1 MANEITQ
8 RNLSNP
14 TEDLRLAKMISQE
27 IRLLLTDST
36 NLRNTP
42 FVDFVG
48 SINGLGSDTIRV
60 RKAGLDGFDQ
70 FSAFSGATEIGAVAN
85 TALTDAFVD
94 VVCKRNSLAYAI
106 SDMASMTGLNA
117 GDIDPFRIAES
128 IAASYEALFA
138 NITGAAVAGFTNSRG
153 STGQDLSLTVFL
165 AAIQDLEAASS
176 GKGAPGPY
184 VALLHPKQWADLQD
198 DILAQTT
205 GILQFVAASYE
216 AISAKGSHYK
226 GNFMGVEIYT
236 SSYITDDSTDHSGA
250 IFAPGALGYAT
261 GMPAGLPGAAESME
275 MGEVMIEMDREADKA
290 LTRIVGHAYLGMSII
305 DDDRGVVLLSAV

>member
-1 MANEITQ
+1 MTITQ

-14 TEDLRLAKMISQE
+14 SEDLRLSKMISQE
-27 IRLLLTDST
+27 IRLLLTDSS

-60 RKAGLDGFDQ
+60 RKAGLDGFD
-70 FSAFSGATEIGAVAN
+70 AFSEFTGATEAGSVSD

-94 VVCKRNSLAYAI
+94 VVCKRNSLAYSI
-106 SDMASMTGLNA
+106 SDMASMTGLGA
-117 GDIDPFRIAES
+117 GDIDPFRIADS
-128 IAASYEALFA
+128 IAASYDALFA
-138 NITGAAVAGFTNSRG
+138 KLTGATASGFGTVKAF
-153 STGQDLSLTVFL
+153 LS
-165 AAIQDLEAASS
+165 AIQELEKASS

-184 VALLHPKQWADLQD
+184 VALLHPKQFADLQD
-198 DILAQTT
+198 DILAQNT
-205 GILQFVAASYE
+205 GILQFIAASYD

-236 SSYITDDSTDHSGA
+236 SSYIVNDGTDHQGA
-250 IFAPGALGYAT
+250 VFAAGALGFAT

-305 DDDRGVVLLSAV
+305 DDARGCLLISKV

>member
-1 MANEITQ
+1 MTITQ

-14 TEDLRLAKMISQE
+14 TEDLRLSKMISQE

-42 FVDFVG
+42 FVDFIG

-60 RKAGLDGFDQ
+60 RKAGLDGFD
-70 FSAFSGATEIGAVAN
+70 AFSEFTGATEAGAVSD

-94 VVCKRNSLAYAI
+94 VVCKRNSLAYSI
-106 SDMASMTGLNA
+106 SDMASMTGLGA
-117 GDIDPFRIAES
+117 GDIDPFRIADS
-128 IAASYEALFA
+128 IAASYDALFA
-138 NITGAAVAGFTNSRG
+138 KLTGATASGFGTVKGTTN
-153 STGQDLSLTVFL
+153 TDLTVAAFL
-165 AAIQDLEAASS
+165 SAIQELEKASS

-184 VALLHPKQWADLQD
+184 VALLHPKQFADLQD
-198 DILAQTT
+198 DILAANT
-205 GILQFVAASYE
+205 GILQFIAASYD

-236 SSYITDDSTDHSGA
+236 SSYIVNDGTDHQGA
-250 IFAPGALGYAT
+250 VFAAGAVGFAT

-305 DDDRGVVLLSAV
+305 DNDRGCLLISRV

>member
-1 MANEITQ
+1 MTITQ

-14 TEDLRLAKMISQE
+14 TEDLRLSKMISQE
-27 IRLLLTDST
+27 IRLLLTDSS

-60 RKAGLDGFDQ
+60 RKAGLDGFD
-70 FSAFSGATEIGAVAN
+70 AFSEFTGATEAGSVSD

-94 VVCKRNSLAYAI
+94 VVCKRNSLAYSI
-106 SDMASMTGLNA
+106 SDMASMTGLGA
-117 GDIDPFRIAES
+117 GDIDPFRIADS
-128 IAASYEALFA
+128 IAASYDALFA
-138 NITGAAVAGFTNSRG
+138 KLTGATASGFGTVKGTTN
-153 STGQDLSLTVFL
+153 TDLTVAAFL
-165 AAIQDLEAASS
+165 SAIQELEKASS

-184 VALLHPKQWADLQD
+184 VALLHPKQFADLQD
-198 DILAQTT
+198 DILAQNT
-205 GILQFVAASYE
+205 GILQFIAASYD

-236 SSYITDDSTDHSGA
+236 SSYIVNDGTDHQGA
-250 IFAPGALGYAT
+250 VFAAGALGFAT

-305 DDDRGVVLLSAV
+305 DDARGCLLISKV